1 MRRLVA
7 VSAVIVT
14 LGLAGTLHAQP
25 APFKTA
31 AEAKAW
37 LAANNIA
44 VAPSSF
50 GTLIGFDGDTVVT
63 GVRALLMAGVS
74 PNLPTL
80 EGRLYPLTLVAR
92 SCQGENAVVIAEALL
107 AAGADPTRKEKIDG
121 NITPLMEF
129 VACPGV
135 MLAALRTK
143 PDLNAT
149 DDKGWT
155 VAHHALNT
163 SDPPPAATLS
173 ALVASG
179 FDIPRWRA
187 SLDKHFPE
195 AQSKALLDA
204 MTASAAL
211 HSLVPDSAPAP
222 AIDWEATGPFPA
234 RSSAEAAK
242 LLARPGADT
251 TVDDHLIDAV
261 QRLQPQRMALALAAG
276 ANVDRRGT
284 GGNTPLMELADRC
297 TQTSRVDRQVAIARQ
312 LITAGANAQ
321 AVNDLKENALS
332 LAADACPIEVVRML
346 IAAGASPTAVSAN
359 RTTALFAAINASRV
373 DVIDALLEAGVDP
386 KKEPYDVGKFSA
398 GNKPVQDALKRK
410 RR

>member
-1 MRRLVA
+1 MRRLSA
-7 VSAVIVT
+7 VTAVIVS

-25 APFKTA
+25 APFKTP

-37 LAANNIA
+37 LAAHNIT

-63 GVRALLMAGVS
+63 GVRALLLAGVS

-80 EGRLYPLTLVAR
+80 DGRLYPLTLVAR
-92 SCQGENAVVIAEALL
+92 SCQGDNAVVIAEALL
-107 AAGADPTRKEKIDG
+107 AAGADPTRKEKADG

-135 MLAALRTK
+135 MLATLRTK

-187 SLDKHFPE
+187 SLDKHFPD

-211 HSLVPDSAPAP
+211 RLLVPDSAPAP
-222 AIDWEATGPFPA
+222 TIDWEATGPFPS
-234 RSSAEAAK
+234 RSRAEALK

-251 TVDDHLIDAV
+251 TVDDHLMDAV

-297 TQTSRVDRQVAIARQ
+297 SQTSRVDRQVAIARQ

-346 IAAGASPTAVSAN
+346 IAAGTSPTAVSAN

>member
-1 MRRLVA
+1 MRRLSA
-7 VSAVIVT
+7 VTAVIVS

-25 APFKTA
+25 APFKTP

-37 LAANNIA
+37 LAAHNIT

-63 GVRALLMAGVS
+63 GVRALLLAGVS

-80 EGRLYPLTLVAR
+80 DGRLYPLTLVAR
-92 SCQGENAVVIAEALL
+92 SCQGDNAVVIAEALL
-107 AAGADPTRKEKIDG
+107 AAGADPTRKEKADG

-135 MLAALRTK
+135 MLATLRTK

-187 SLDKHFPE
+187 SLDKHFPD

-211 HSLVPDSAPAP
+211 RLLVPDSAPAP
-222 AIDWEATGPFPA
+222 TIDWEATGPFPS
-234 RSSAEAAK
+234 RSRAEALK

-251 TVDDHLIDAV
+251 TVDDHLMDAV

-297 TQTSRVDRQVAIARQ
+297 SQTSRVDRQVAIVRQ

-346 IAAGASPTAVSAN
+346 IAAGTSPTAVSAN

>member
-1 MRRLVA
+1 MHRLVA

-44 VAPSSF
+44 VASSSF
-50 GTLIGFDGDTVVT
+50 GTLIGFDGDHVVT
-63 GVRALLMAGVS
+63 AVRALLLAGVS
-74 PNLPTL
+74 PKAPTL
-80 EGRLYPLTLVAR
+80 DGRLYPLTLVAR
-92 SCQGENAVVIAEALL
+92 SCQGGNAVAMAEAVL
-107 AAGADPTRKEKIDG
+107 AAGADPTQKEKADG

-135 MLAALRTK
+135 MLAALRTR

-187 SLDKHFPE
+187 SLDKHFPGPDH
-195 AQSKALLDA
+195 KALLDA
-204 MTASAAL
+204 ITMGAMLRT
-211 HSLVPDSAPAP
+211 LVPDEPAP
-222 AIDWEATGPFPA
+222 VAIDWEALGPFPQ
-234 RSSAEAAK
+234 RSRAEALK

-251 TVDDHLIDAV
+251 TVDDHLSDAV
-261 QRLQPQRMALALAAG
+261 QRLQPQRLALALAAG
-276 ANVDRRGT
+276 ANLERRAS

-297 TQTSRVDRQVAIARQ
+297 AQASRVERQVAIARQ
-312 LITAGANAQ
+312 LIAAGANAQ
-321 AVNDLKENALS
+321 AVNDLRQNALS
-332 LAADACPIEVVRML
+332 IAADDCPIEIVRML
-346 IAAGASPTAVSAN
+346 ITAGASPTAVSSN

-373 DVIDALLEAGVDP
+373 DVIEALLEAGVDP

-398 GNKPVQDALKRK
+398 GNKPVQDALKRT